1 MGGDKV
7 SGEGVYRIT
16 FNGEVLSHGTIKG
29 VKMKNKFE
37 VGDKVIYG
45 GRIAEIFGVAN
56 RADYWGERY
65 AISFQYADG
74 DLNNCV
80 VRETDLQS
88 AEIEVGD
95 IVKFPNGN
103 KGLVEHIAKKKPAIG
118 GELALVDMI
127 DTTATNTDYKLISTC
142 VIELVEK
149 GGN

>member
-1 MGGDKV
+1 M
-7 SGEGVYRIT
+7 S
-16 FNGEVLSHGTIKG
+16 
-29 VKMKNKFE
+29 KFK

-65 AISFQYADG
+65 AISFQYEDG
-74 DLNNCV
+74 NLNNRV
-80 VRETDLQS
+80 VREKDLQS
-88 AEIEVGD
+88 AEIKEGD

-103 KGLVEHIAKKKPAIG
+103 KGLVEHIAKKKLFDG
-118 GELALVDMI
+118 EELALIDMI
-127 DTTATNTDYKLISTC
+127 DTNATNTDYKLISTC